1 MHLIIYSSGSVKTL
15 SRHMTMILRN
25 PAAAIATI
33 TTTADITTITTTTRI
48 ISTITCRQS
57 PTTKKH
63 FPIRKK

>member
-33 TTTADITTITTTTRI
+33 TTTADITTIKIGRAP
-48 ISTITCRQS
+48 CRE
-57 PTTKKH
+57 
-63 FPIRKK
+63 RL